1 METELW
7 PNLIA
12 ALHKRKIPLVI
23 ANAQLCPLRP
33 QVMPNWVNSSVAC
46 CVVLTLI
53 AAQNEEDG
61 ARFVALGTN
70 NHNRYR

>member
-23 ANAQLCPLRP
+23 ANARLSARSAAGYAKLGKFVRRLLRRI
-33 QVMPNWVNSSVAC
+33 
-46 CVVLTLI
+46 TLI
-53 AAQNEEDG
+53 AAKMKKMVHVCG
-61 ARFVALGTN
+61 AGRKK
-70 NHNRYR
+70 